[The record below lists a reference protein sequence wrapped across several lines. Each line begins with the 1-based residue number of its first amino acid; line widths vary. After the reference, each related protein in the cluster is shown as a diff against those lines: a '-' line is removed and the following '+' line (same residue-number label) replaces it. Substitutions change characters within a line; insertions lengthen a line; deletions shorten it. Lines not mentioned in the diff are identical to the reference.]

1 MKIQTKQITVTAIM
15 LAICI
20 VSQFFK
26 NLSVYITGPII
37 NAALILTVLYA
48 GTVCGI
54 ILSVITP
61 ITSFFITGAPIM
73 AVIPA
78 MFPCIMI
85 GNILL
90 VVSVGLFHKKFG
102 QKAGL
107 PLSIGI
113 GAILKA
119 VFMGIVISLIILP
132 AFLPE
137 KMQPMMHA
145 LQIQFSVTQLI
156 TALIGGVYA
165 VVIAAVLK
173 KGKRSIF
180 QR

>member
-90 VVSVGLFHKKFG
+90 SYPLVFSIKNSDRKPDFRSPSESV
-102 QKAGL
+102 
-107 PLSIGI
+107 
-113 GAILKA
+113 
-119 VFMGIVISLIILP
+119 
-132 AFLPE
+132 
-137 KMQPMMHA
+137 
-145 LQIQFSVTQLI
+145 QF
-156 TALIGGVYA
+156 
-165 VVIAAVLK
+165 
-173 KGKRSIF
+173 
-180 QR
+180 